1 MQKPINGRMHGMM
14 DYATV
19 AATAAAPRAL
29 GLPRRAENL
38 AYGLAAGYLGL
49 SLLTDYPLSAKR
61 MVPFK
66 GHGAAEVAIGMA
78 LPFLPRLLGFDGDRR
93 ARDFFLGLTALTAVT
108 ALLTDWNAPDADLE
122 HGRYEVRLN
131 KSRAESRTGSME
143 PADMRSDMREMATV

>member
-29 GLPRRAENL
+29 GFPRTAENL

-49 SLLTDYPLSAKR
+49 SLMTDYPLSAKR
-61 MVPFK
+61 AVPFK
-66 GHGAAEVAIGMA
+66 GHGATEMMLGLA
-78 LPFLPRLLGFDGDRR
+78 LPFLPKLLGFEDDRR
-93 ARDFFLGLTALTAVT
+93 ARNFFLGLTALTAVT

-122 HGRYEVRLN
+122 HADYELPLTR
-131 KSRAESRTGSME
+131 SRSGS
-143 PADMRSDMREMATV
+143 RSDMHEMATV

>member
-19 AATAAAPRAL
+19 AATATAAAPRAL
-29 GLPRRAENL
+29 GFPRTAENV

-49 SLLTDYPLSAKR
+49 SLMTDYPLSAKR

-78 LPFLPRLLGFDGDRR
+78 LPFVPWLLGFAEDRR
-93 ARDFFLGLTALTAVT
+93 ARDFFLGLTALTAAT
-108 ALLTDWNAPDADLE
+108 ALLTDWNAPDADLQ
-122 HGRYEVRLN
+122 HGDFQVRLN
-131 KSRAESRTGSME
+131 KSR
-143 PADMRSDMREMATV
+143 SDSQEMASV

>member
-29 GLPRRAENL
+29 GFPRTAENL

-49 SLLTDYPLSAKR
+49 SLMTDYPLSARR

-66 GHGAAEVAIGMA
+66 GHGATEVLLGMA
-78 LPFLPRLLGFDGDRR
+78 LPFLPRLLGFDDDRR
-93 ARDFFLGLTALTAVT
+93 ARNFFLGLTALTAAT
-108 ALLTDWNAPDADLE
+108 ALMTDWNAPDADLE
-122 HGRYEVRLN
+122 HGDYEVRLN
-131 KSRAESRTGSME
+131 QPRSGAS
-143 PADMRSDMREMATV
+143 ADRREMATV

>member
-29 GLPRRAENL
+29 GFPRQAENL
-38 AYGLAAGYLGL
+38 AYGLAMGYLGL
-49 SLLTDYPLSAKR
+49 SLMTDYPLSAKR

-66 GHGAAEVAIGMA
+66 GHGATEVMLGMA
-78 LPFLPRLLGFDGDRR
+78 LPFLPRLLGFDNDRR
-93 ARDFFLGLTALTAVT
+93 ARNFFLGLTALTAVT

-122 HGRYEVRLN
+122 HQDLEVRLN
-131 KSRAESRTGSME
+131 KSR
-143 PADMRSDMREMATV
+143 SDTREMAAV

>member
-29 GLPRRAENL
+29 GFPRTAENL

-49 SLLTDYPLSAKR
+49 SLMTDYPLSAKR

-66 GHGAAEVAIGMA
+66 GHGATEVLLGMA
-78 LPFLPRLLGFDGDRR
+78 LPFLPRLLGFDDDRR
-93 ARDFFLGLTALTAVT
+93 ARNFFLGLTALTAVT
-108 ALLTDWNAPDADLE
+108 ALMTDWNAPDADQE
-122 HGRYEVRLN
+122 HGDYEVRLN
-131 KSRAESRTGSME
+131 QSRGGST
-143 PADMRSDMREMATV
+143 SDTREMATV

>member
-29 GLPRRAENL
+29 GFPRSAENL

-66 GHGAAEVAIGMA
+66 GHGATEVMLGLA
-78 LPFLPRLLGFDGDRR
+78 LPFLPKLLGFDDDRR
-93 ARDFFLGLTALTAVT
+93 ARNFFLGLTALTAVT
-108 ALLTDWNAPDADLE
+108 ALLTDWNASDADLE
-122 HGRYEVRLN
+122 HGVYEVRLN
-131 KSRAESRTGSME
+131 KSRAESRAAMQ
-143 PADMRSDMREMATV
+143 EMAAV

>member
-29 GLPRRAENL
+29 GFPRAAENL

-49 SLLTDYPLSAKR
+49 SLMTDYPLSAKR

-66 GHGAAEVAIGMA
+66 GHGATEVLLGMA
-78 LPFLPRLLGFDGDRR
+78 LPFLPRLLGFDDDRR
-93 ARDFFLGLTALTAVT
+93 ARNFFLGLTALTAVT
-108 ALLTDWNAPDADLE
+108 ALMTDWNAPDADLE
-122 HGRYEVRLN
+122 HGDYEVRLN
-131 KSRAESRTGSME
+131 QSRSRSS
-143 PADMRSDMREMATV
+143 SDTREMATV

>member
-29 GLPRRAENL
+29 GFPRTAENL

-49 SLLTDYPLSAKR
+49 SLMTDYPLSAKR

-66 GHGAAEVAIGMA
+66 GHGATEVLLGMA
-78 LPFLPRLLGFDGDRR
+78 LPFLPKLLGFDDDRR
-93 ARDFFLGLTALTAVT
+93 ARNFFLGLTALTAVT
-108 ALLTDWNAPDADLE
+108 ALMTDWNASDADLE
-122 HGRYEVRLN
+122 HGEYEVRLN
-131 KSRAESRTGSME
+131 QTRSRST
-143 PADMRSDMREMATV
+143 SDTREMATV

>member
-29 GLPRRAENL
+29 GFPRQAETL

-49 SLLTDYPLSAKR
+49 SLLTDYPLSARR

-66 GHGAAEVAIGMA
+66 GHGATEVVLGMA
-78 LPFLPRLLGFDGDRR
+78 LPFLPRLLGFGDDRR
-93 ARDFFLGLTALTAVT
+93 ARSFFLGLTALTAVT
-108 ALLTDWNAPDADLE
+108 ALLTDWNAPDADRE
-122 HGRYEVRLN
+122 HGRFEVRLN
-131 KSRAESRTGSME
+131 KSRAESRLDT
-143 PADMRSDMREMATV
+143 RETATV

>member
-29 GLPRRAENL
+29 GFPRQAENL

-49 SLLTDYPLSAKR
+49 SLLTDYPLSARR

-66 GHGAAEVAIGMA
+66 GHGATEVLLGMA
-78 LPFLPRLLGFDGDRR
+78 LPFLPRLLGFDDDRR
-93 ARDFFLGLTALTAVT
+93 ARNFFLGLTALTAVT
-108 ALLTDWNAPDADLE
+108 ALMTDWNAPDADLE
-122 HGRYEVRLN
+122 HGDHDAGL
-131 KSRAESRTGSME
+131 SRSRGGSM
-143 PADMRSDMREMATV
+143 SDTREMATV

>member
-29 GLPRRAENL
+29 GFPRQAENL

-49 SLLTDYPLSAKR
+49 SLLTDYPLSARR

-66 GHGAAEVAIGMA
+66 GHGATEVMLGMA
-78 LPFLPRLLGFDGDRR
+78 LPFLPRLLGFEDDRR
-93 ARDFFLGLTALTAVT
+93 ARNFFLGLTALTAVT

-122 HGRYEVRLN
+122 HGQYEVRLN
-131 KSRAESRTGSME
+131 KTRAESRMDT
-143 PADMRSDMREMATV
+143 REMAAV

>member
-29 GLPRRAENL
+29 GFPRTAENL

-49 SLLTDYPLSAKR
+49 SLMTDYPLSAKR
-61 MVPFK
+61 AVPFK
-66 GHGAAEVAIGMA
+66 GHGATEMLLGLA
-78 LPFLPRLLGFDGDRR
+78 LPFLPRLLGFEDDRR
-93 ARDFFLGLTALTAVT
+93 ARNFFLGLTALTAVT

-122 HGRYEVRLN
+122 HAGYELPL
-131 KSRAESRTGSME
+131 TGSRGGS
-143 PADMRSDMREMATV
+143 RSDMREMATV

>member
-29 GLPRRAENL
+29 GFPKTAENL

-49 SLLTDYPLSAKR
+49 SLMTDYPLSAKR

-66 GHGAAEVAIGMA
+66 GHGATEVMLGLA
-78 LPFLPRLLGFDGDRR
+78 LPFLPRLLGFEDDRR
-93 ARDFFLGLTALTAVT
+93 ARNFFLGLTALTAVT

-122 HGRYEVRLN
+122 HGEFEVRLN
-131 KSRAESRTGSME
+131 KSR
-143 PADMRSDMREMATV
+143 SDTREMAAV

>member
-29 GLPRRAENL
+29 GFPRAAENL

-49 SLLTDYPLSAKR
+49 SLLTDYPLSAR
-61 MVPFK
+61 RLVPFK
-66 GHGAAEVAIGMA
+66 GHGATEVMLGLA
-78 LPFLPRLLGFDGDRR
+78 LPFLPRLLGFDDDRR
-93 ARDFFLGLTALTAVT
+93 ARNFFLGLTALTAVT

-122 HGRYEVRLN
+122 HGEFEVRLN
-131 KSRAESRTGSME
+131 KSRSE
-143 PADMRSDMREMATV
+143 MREMATV

>member
-1 MQKPINGRMHGMM
+1 MQKPLNGRMHGMM

-29 GLPRRAENL
+29 GFPRSAETL

-66 GHGAAEVAIGMA
+66 GHGATEVMLGLA
-78 LPFLPRLLGFDGDRR
+78 LPFLPSLLGFADDRR
-93 ARDFFLGLTALTAVT
+93 ARNFFLGLTALTAVT
-108 ALLTDWNAPDADLE
+108 ALLTDWNASDADLE
-122 HGRYEVRLN
+122 HGEYEVRLN
-131 KSRAESRTGSME
+131 KSRAESR
-143 PADMRSDMREMATV
+143 ADMREMAAV

>member
-29 GLPRRAENL
+29 GFPRTAENL

-49 SLLTDYPLSAKR
+49 SLMTDYPLSARR

-66 GHGAAEVAIGMA
+66 GHGATEVLLGMA
-78 LPFLPRLLGFDGDRR
+78 LPFLPRLLGFDDDRR
-93 ARDFFLGLTALTAVT
+93 ARNFFLGLTALTAVT
-108 ALLTDWNAPDADLE
+108 ALMTDWNAPDADLE
-122 HGRYEVRLN
+122 HGDYEVRLN
-131 KSRAESRTGSME
+131 QSRGGAR
-143 PADMRSDMREMATV
+143 ADTREMATV

>member
-29 GLPRRAENL
+29 GFPRTAENL

-49 SLLTDYPLSAKR
+49 SLMTDYPLSAKR

-66 GHGAAEVAIGMA
+66 GHGATEVLLGMA
-78 LPFLPRLLGFDGDRR
+78 LPFLPRLLGFDDDRR
-93 ARDFFLGLTALTAVT
+93 ARNFFLGLTALTAVT
-108 ALLTDWNAPDADLE
+108 ALMTDWNAPDADLE
-122 HGRYEVRLN
+122 HGEYDVRLN
-131 KSRAESRTGSME
+131 QSRGGST
-143 PADMRSDMREMATV
+143 SDTREMATV

>member
-29 GLPRRAENL
+29 GFPKTAENL

-49 SLLTDYPLSAKR
+49 SLMTDYPLSAKR

-66 GHGAAEVAIGMA
+66 GHGATEVMLGLA
-78 LPFLPRLLGFDGDRR
+78 LPFLPRLLGFEDDRR
-93 ARDFFLGLTALTAVT
+93 ARNFFLGLTALTAVT
-108 ALLTDWNAPDADLE
+108 ALLTDWSAPDADLE
-122 HGRYEVRLN
+122 HGEFEVRLN
-131 KSRAESRTGSME
+131 KSR
-143 PADMRSDMREMATV
+143 SDTREMAAV

>member
-29 GLPRRAENL
+29 GFPREAENL
-38 AYGLAAGYLGL
+38 AYGLAMGYLGL
-49 SLLTDYPLSAKR
+49 SLMTDYPLSARR

-66 GHGAAEVAIGMA
+66 GHGATEVMLGMA
-78 LPFLPRLLGFDGDRR
+78 LPFLPKLLGFENDRR
-93 ARDFFLGLTALTAVT
+93 ARNFFLGLTALTAVT

-122 HGRYEVRLN
+122 HGDYEVRLN
-131 KSRAESRTGSME
+131 KSRSES
-143 PADMRSDMREMATV
+143 REMAGAGA

>member
-29 GLPRRAENL
+29 GFPRQAENL

-66 GHGAAEVAIGMA
+66 GHGATEIMLGLA
-78 LPFLPRLLGFDGDRR
+78 LPFLPRLLGFDDDRR
-93 ARDFFLGLTALTAVT
+93 ARNFFLGLTALTAVT

-122 HGRYEVRLN
+122 HGEFEVRLN
-131 KSRAESRTGSME
+131 KSRAVSR
-143 PADMRSDMREMATV
+143 ADMQEMAAV

>member
-1 MQKPINGRMHGMM
+1 MHKPINGRMHGMM

-29 GLPRRAENL
+29 GFPRTAENL

-49 SLLTDYPLSAKR
+49 SLMTDYPLSARR

-78 LPFLPRLLGFDGDRR
+78 LPFLPWVLGFAENRR
-93 ARDFFLGLTALTAVT
+93 ARDFFLGLTALTAAT

-122 HGRYEVRLN
+122 HPDYELPL
-131 KSRAESRTGSME
+131 SRS
-143 PADMRSDMREMATV
+143 RSDTREMATV

>member
-29 GLPRRAENL
+29 GFPRSAENL

-66 GHGAAEVAIGMA
+66 GHGATEVMLGLA
-78 LPFLPRLLGFDGDRR
+78 LPFLPKLLGFDDDRR
-93 ARDFFLGLTALTAVT
+93 ARNFFLGLTALTAVT
-108 ALLTDWNAPDADLE
+108 ALLTDWNASDADLE
-122 HGRYEVRLN
+122 HGVYEVRLN
-131 KSRAESRTGSME
+131 KSRAESR
-143 PADMRSDMREMATV
+143 ADMQEMAAV

>member
-29 GLPRRAENL
+29 GFPRTAENL

-61 MVPFK
+61 AVPFK
-66 GHGAAEVAIGMA
+66 GHGATEMLLGLA
-78 LPFLPRLLGFDGDRR
+78 LPFLPKLLGFENDRR
-93 ARDFFLGLTALTAVT
+93 ARNFFLGLTALTAAT

-122 HGRYEVRLN
+122 HADYELPLMG
-131 KSRAESRTGSME
+131 SRGGS
-143 PADMRSDMREMATV
+143 RSDMREMATV

>member
-29 GLPRRAENL
+29 GFPRTAENL

-49 SLLTDYPLSAKR
+49 SLMTDYPLSARR

-66 GHGAAEVAIGMA
+66 GHGATEVLLGMA
-78 LPFLPRLLGFDGDRR
+78 LPFLPRLLGFDNDRR
-93 ARDFFLGLTALTAVT
+93 ARNFFLGLTALTAAT
-108 ALLTDWNAPDADLE
+108 ALMTDWNAPDADLE
-122 HGRYEVRLN
+122 HGDYEVRLN
-131 KSRAESRTGSME
+131 QSRSGAS
-143 PADMRSDMREMATV
+143 ADSREMATV